1 MPSRPAATEAVL
13 RIGELSRRVGVTDH
27 VLRAWERRYAVL
39 RPVRTAA
46 GYRLYSEADERRV
59 RRMQEHL
66 AGGMSAAEAA
76 RAALGEEEASADG
89 AGADGAGADGAG
101 ADGASAAEPGTG
113 VRELP
118 ELARA
123 LALSLDGLDEPGAQA
138 ALDRLLADFTVE
150 TVLREVI
157 LPYLRELG
165 RRWEDGETTV
175 PREHF
180 ASHILRGRLAS
191 LARGWGNGHGPCAML
206 ACPPGE
212 QHDIP
217 LLAFGIVLH
226 RSGWRVD
233 YIGADTPVGD
243 LAGVAAETQPDLAV
257 LAATTPERFAGLTAD
272 LARLA
277 AIVPLALAGAGASA
291 ALASAT
297 GARVMVGDPVTEAQ
311 SLVPPA
317 RHRTPARPIATGGD
331 PAIKPRPAIKPGIMD
346 SVAD

>member
-1 MPSRPAATEAVL
+1 MPPRPAASDAVL
-13 RIGELSRRVGVTDH
+13 RIGELSRRLGVTDH

-66 AGGMSAAEAA
+66 ASGMSAAEAA
-76 RAALGEEEASADG
+76 HAALGEEEASAAE
-89 AGADGAGADGAG
+89 AGAAE
-101 ADGASAAEPGTG
+101 ASAAELGSSSGPD
-113 VRELP
+113 LP

-123 LALSLDGLDEPGAQA
+123 LAHSLNGLDEPGAQA
-138 ALDRLLADFTVE
+138 ALDRLLADFTIE
-150 TVLREVI
+150 AVLREVI
-157 LPYLRELG
+157 MPYLREVG
-165 RRWEDGETTV
+165 RRWQDGETTV
-175 PREHF
+175 LREHF
-180 ASHILRGRLAS
+180 ASNILRGRLGS
-191 LARGWGNGHGPCAML
+191 LARGWGNGHGPSAML

-217 LLAFGIVLH
+217 LLVFGIVLH

-233 YIGADTPVGD
+233 YIGADTPIADMVRT
-243 LAGVAAETQPDLAV
+243 AKETHPALAV

-272 LARLA
+272 LTALA

-291 ALASAT
+291 ALASEV
-297 GARVMVGDPVTEAQ
+297 GGRVMEGDPITAAL

-317 RHRTPARPIATGGD
+317 RHRTPGRPIATDGD
-331 PAIKPRPAIKPGIMD
+331 PAINPPSASKPGIID
-346 SVAD
+346 SMAD